1 MNPSIQTVYS
11 PNYNLN
17 YNNNNNIDKSRNNPS
32 LENYK
37 RFHITMNNQI
47 PSDLLEKRVKNLSMI
62 VNHLLS
68 NHNNNIL

>member
-1 MNPSIQTVYS
+1 
-11 PNYNLN
+11 
-17 YNNNNNIDKSRNNPS
+17 
-32 LENYK
+32 
-37 RFHITMNNQI
+37 MNNQI